1 MRVHKCDGPEAD
13 ETGWAEGKV
22 DLCPS
27 HGQRARTQ
35 IVFKSR
41 QTKRNID
48 RATGVVG
55 TERGDS
61 TKGGYIS
68 GRDLGR

>member
-13 ETGWAEGKV
+13 ADGWAPDKV
-22 DLCPS
+22 DKCGH
-27 HGQRARTQ
+27 HGHSSRTQ

-41 QTKRNID
+41 QTKRRID

-55 TERGDS
+55 TDR
-61 TKGGYIS
+61 GGYIS

>member
-1 MRVHKCDGPEAD
+1 VRIHKCDGPEAKD
-13 ETGWAEGKV
+13 GWAEGKV
-22 DLCPS
+22 DLCPE

-55 TERGDS
+55 TDR
-61 TKGGYIS
+61 GGYIS

>member
-13 ETGWAEGKV
+13 EDGWAPDKV
-22 DLCPS
+22 DKCGY
-27 HGQRARTQ
+27 HGYSSRTS

-41 QTKRNID
+41 QTKRRID
-48 RATGVVG
+48 RETGVVG
-55 TERGDS
+55 TDR
-61 TKGGYIS
+61 GGYIS

>member
-13 ETGWAEGKV
+13 ETGWADGKV
-22 DLCPS
+22 DRCS
-27 HGQRARTQ
+27 YHGQQARTQ

-41 QTKRNID
+41 QTKRRID
-48 RATGVVG
+48 QATGVVG
-55 TERGDS
+55 TDR
-61 TKGGYIS
+61 GGYIS